1 MAHPIATRT
10 IAAAPAAERV
20 EFLKGVLTLTSVG
33 LILTAISGFVAANVM
48 GPYFFK
54 SVPNPL
60 TGESVLLMQHQWI
73 YLITI
78 LGAMIA
84 AQALGPK
91 LAMGNTPEAG
101 LVVGSALM
109 GITLGPLLYF
119 AYHLGTNNV
128 PGMSLIGQALG
139 LTALTAVGMTGYVWS
154 KPRDFSM
161 MRAAIAAVMLPL
173 IVMMVLSWFLP
184 MGGTFTLILIGGF
197 VLVSAGTLLFELNS
211 IIHTMDTDRKVLA
224 SVMLTLSIAVLFY
237 NLLML
242 LIQLQSRD

>member
-48 GPYFFK
+48 GPYFFAT
-54 SVPNPL
+54 L
-60 TGESVLLMQHQWI
+60 EYQGQSVLVMQHQWI
-73 YLITI
+73 YLLTI

-84 AQALGPK
+84 AQTLGPK
-91 LAMGNTPEAG
+91 LATGNTPEIG

-109 GITLGPLLYF
+109 GVTLGPLLYF
-119 AYHLGTNNV
+119 AYHLGTDNV
-128 PGMSLIGQALG
+128 PGMSLIAQALG

-161 MRAAIAAVMLPL
+161 MRAAMAAVMLPL

-197 VLVSAGTLLFELNS
+197 VLVSAGTLLFELNT

-224 SVMLTLSIAVLFY
+224 SVLLTLSIAVLFY

>member
-10 IAAAPAAERV
+10 ISAAPAAERV

-48 GPYFFK
+48 GPYFFG
-54 SVPNPL
+54 SITHPQ
-60 TGESVLLMQHQWI
+60 TGESVLIMQHQWI

-84 AQALGPK
+84 AQTLGPK
-91 LAMGNTPEAG
+91 LAMGRTPEAG
-101 LVVGSALM
+101 LVVGSVLM

-119 AYHLGTNNV
+119 AYHLGTDNV

-154 KPRDFSM
+154 KPRDFSLM
-161 MRAAIAAVMLPL
+161 GAALSAIMLPL
-173 IVMMVLSWFLP
+173 FVMMIMAWFIP
-184 MGGTFTLILIGGF
+184 MGSTFSLILIGGF
-197 VLVSAGTLLFELNS
+197 VLVSAGTLLFELNK

-224 SVMLTLSIAVLFY
+224 AVMLTLSIAVLFY